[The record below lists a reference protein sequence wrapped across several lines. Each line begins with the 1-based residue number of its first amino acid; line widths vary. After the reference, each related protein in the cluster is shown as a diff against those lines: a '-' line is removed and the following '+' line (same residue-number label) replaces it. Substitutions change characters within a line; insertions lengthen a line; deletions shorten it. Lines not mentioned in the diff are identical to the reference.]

1 MRVYMYLI
9 YILLITIIET
19 PLVQANAYGE
29 SHIVPAIAYVGET
42 VHAYYKPL
50 KNDSIETII
59 WWLRVENQSDT
70 RIANGSRYEINTRN
84 HTVNLT
90 IRNVSLSDAGKY
102 ITQCGS
108 HWCTGHPSHLEV
120 KELPKLKFKERANK
134 PDIGCHDCLLGWM
147 GRRMN
152 ISCIVEGVI
161 QPHDVN
167 ISIDKGGHAETKS
180 QNLSRHEYRSQTI
193 YAFHAREADDRQNV
207 TCTVSSS
214 RFSKR
219 LIIKA
224 PLRILKLPDV
234 SDLTLT
240 SSAIENETITC
251 RSPTSQTDFDI
262 VILYNNS
269 WYTVSSPDDAKCTRI
284 LQISRYDNGRPIQ
297 CCFIYQTFEE
307 PSPGT
312 MCTNST
318 FLDIRYTP
326 SRAYIKRRR
335 CCENDGDGNTYVEL
349 ECITGKSNPVSTIS
363 WTSNTSVQST
373 STEQINSDH
382 EIRKEYSGWTA
393 SKALTANITRVH
405 HGQKIGCSVTNIE
418 FPNWHI
424 ITEYIINITYR
435 PQITIS
441 GVDPGHVLEIKVG
454 DAVNITCDV
463 DSNPAASVHWSRN
476 TSRISAAYKLQDK
489 ARASSSPADLVT
501 PVSVAASGT
510 TVLVVVL
517 TVMVVCITRRQIK
530 RKRQGTTKAAAL
542 HPPHGQVQ
550 QFRNTEVSLLPAAE
564 CSDFASVTPS
574 HLRASESANS
584 RPQIE
589 IVNQSPELSTAH
601 AVNSDDQ
608 EYSTVVPRNQR
619 TAASQQELAFQI
631 ENPTLIY
638 AELDLAPEL
647 PQFTKPRKK
656 LLRPT
661 CPLTLLLLPEMLKP
675 QSIRNN
681 GVIVVENTWLF
692 LFRCIYIFKSETK
705 TTLRRAL
712 EMHVKFSIFDT
723 YLVISFL

>member
-224 PLRILKLPDV
+224 PLRIL
-234 SDLTLT
+234 
-240 SSAIENETITC
+240 N
-251 RSPTSQTDFDI
+251 
-262 VILYNNS
+262 
-269 WYTVSSPDDAKCTRI
+269 
-284 LQISRYDNGRPIQ
+284 
-297 CCFIYQTFEE
+297 
-307 PSPGT
+307 
-312 MCTNST
+312 
-318 FLDIRYTP
+318 TP

-476 TSRISAAYKLQDK
+476 TSRISEDHRLAINGSVQPGHYNYTCFASNGVGRAERTISVIMKAAYKLQDK